1 MHKLKM
7 IKECLEDSVIEEL
20 SHLDCCDAAELGE
33 VIDMIKDLE
42 QAMYYHS
49 MVEKTEHEVEAMLMG
64 TGAGTGISTK
74 AKEAQAPAQ
83 THQ

>member
-33 VIDMIKDLE
+33 VVDMIKDLE

-49 MVEKTEHEVEAMLMG
+49 MVEKTEHEVEAMEMAMPM
-64 TGAGTGISTK
+64 GAGAK
-74 AKEAQAPAQ
+74 AKEVQAPAQ